1 MGARVV
7 RNDAKG
13 LIESY
18 RLEEK
23 NGAST
28 SSARTDLGGGLSPP
42 PFALSL
48 SKGRPSYAP
57 ALSGA
62 DHARAFLG
70 VQTRSEEHTSE
81 LQSLMRHSYAVF
93 RWKKKKPTDQISH
106 NNNRTQ

>member
-18 RLEEK
+18 RIEK
-23 NGAST
+23 QNGAST
-28 SSARTDLGGGLSPP
+28 SSARTDLANGSTPQ

-48 SKGRPSYAP
+48 SKGRPSYSH

-62 DHARAFLG
+62 NHARAFLG
-70 VQTRSEEHTSE
+70 VPPGCSHSCTSCATLLAPGPE
-81 LQSLMRHSYAVF
+81 RAAPIEAV
-93 RWKKKKPTDQISH
+93 WW
-106 NNNRTQ
+106 